1 MLPIIEGERAKKFDI
16 DPIFFPDADVFNG
29 SYCAHGG
36 ECDAEA
42 FFRKEVG
49 LDQALTEALSVLN
62 GYLTQLILIDKQGI
76 GEGQSL
82 ELIIVKGSISF

>member
-49 LDQALTEALSVLN
+49 LN
-62 GYLTQLILIDKQGI
+62 
-76 GEGQSL
+76 
-82 ELIIVKGSISF
+82 